1 MTASGMS
8 DHGTKRVGGYQEWME
23 NAPPIDVRQ
32 YFRQGYEFKEAT
44 AGVCKGYLQ
53 ANLTMLHKSIASNF
67 AEFCCANS
75 GPLPIVFQSNVG
87 QFSAPKIA
95 QDSDIRS
102 DLPRYKVYTNG
113 IETKEVK
120 DLLDFGK
127 KVNNFVSFYVGCSY
141 SFDLAL
147 IQSHIPL
154 RCLEQGCDVST
165 FKTNIKC
172 HAVGEFDCYQVVS
185 MRPIPRQLVE
195 KAFGVTHPMSD
206 VHGAPIHIGNPGA
219 IGISDVLKPDYGDP
233 NQFHSDD
240 IAVFW
245 SCGVT
250 GLEAVLSAKPPLAF
264 THCPGGMYISDMP
277 MDLSKYPINITDPT
291 DLPKVIS
298 LMEEPFQAS
307 VASEATVNKI
317 KQLEQLVFDDP
328 GKRHLEDLLVP
339 DDLLKSALAMSH
351 SSSVLITTGFPCV
364 LGGTNPYENDGLSGA
379 ITIATILQAL
389 KIKVT
394 LVVEKGLYNLMK
406 QVAQSLLAGGLTKE
420 ELPVLQYPQPNTSA
434 CMESAR
440 DFLTHDDG
448 ITPKYDHLVAIERT
462 GQGSDGKH
470 HTMHDRDVSHLVDSS
485 DYLFEVASEL
495 PLVFTTGIGDGGN
508 EVGMGKVF
516 DKIVKTVPKGASIA
530 CKTSTDYLITAGLC
544 DWGGFALSMALYL
557 LRVCPIHDR
566 YQRRAVGFPPTKEDK
581 AEFREAVISVD
592 KARELLECLQK
603 HGFRDGISGCSALTV
618 DTLPFEGIVDDKI
631 KQMLDI
637 LPKA

>member
-127 KVNNFVSFYVGCSY
+127 
-141 SFDLAL
+141 
-147 IQSHIPL
+147 
-154 RCLEQGCDVST
+154 
-165 FKTNIKC
+165 KTNIKC